1 MKIVSDKDLFIT
13 TLGGTAVRFEAGVPR
28 EISEEIALL
37 AIQQG
42 AVEVGKEAPKE
53 ATVVSM
59 PCAEVEEDI
68 VVQEPVQDEK
78 LIEVLQKLI
87 EEADPNSFKNDGT
100 PKAAVV
106 NKMLGRTV
114 RAEEREAAWEI
125 ALNA

>member
-42 AVEVGKEAPKE
+42 AVEVGKEAPTKLDIGD
-53 ATVVSM
+53 
-59 PCAEVEEDI
+59 EVFVEDEI
-68 VVQEPVQDEK
+68 VVQESVQDDE

-114 RAEEREAAWEI
+114 REAAWEL
-125 ALNA
+125 ALNS

>member
-28 EISEEIALL
+28 EIAEEIGLL

-53 ATVVSM
+53 LDIGDEDFTEY
-59 PCAEVEEDI
+59 EVD
-68 VVQEPVQDEK
+68 VQDDE
-78 LIEVLQKLI
+78 LIAALQTLI
-87 EEADPNSFKNDGT
+87 QEADPNSFKNDGT
-100 PKAAVV
+100 PKAAIV

-114 RAEEREAAWEI
+114 RAEEREAAWEV
-125 ALNA
+125 ALNS

>member
-13 TLGGTAVRFEAGVPR
+13 TLGGTAVRFEAGVAR

-42 AVEVGKEAPKE
+42 AVEVGKEAPIELKIE
-53 ATVVSM
+53 EEVI
-59 PCAEVEEDI
+59 VEE
-68 VVQEPVQDEK
+68 EPTQDDE

-87 EEADPNSFKNDGT
+87 AEADPNSFKNDGM

-125 ALNA
+125 ALNS

>member
-28 EISEEIALL
+28 EIAEEIALL

-53 ATVVSM
+53 LDIGDEDFTEY
-59 PCAEVEEDI
+59 EVD
-68 VVQEPVQDEK
+68 VQDDE
-78 LIEVLQKLI
+78 LIAALQTLI
-87 EEADPNSFKNDGT
+87 QEADPNSFKNDGT
-100 PKAAVV
+100 PKAAIV

-114 RAEEREAAWEI
+114 RAEEREAAWEV
-125 ALNA
+125 ALNS

>member
-13 TLGGTAVRFEAGVPR
+13 TLGGTAVRFEAGAPR

-53 ATVVSM
+53 EPTLEIED
-59 PCAEVEEDI
+59 EV

-114 RAEEREAAWEI
+114 RAEEREAAWEL

>member
-42 AVEVGKEAPKE
+42 AVEIGKEAPKE
-53 ATVVSM
+53 EPTLEIED
-59 PCAEVEEDI
+59 EV

-114 RAEEREAAWEI
+114 RAEEREAAWEL